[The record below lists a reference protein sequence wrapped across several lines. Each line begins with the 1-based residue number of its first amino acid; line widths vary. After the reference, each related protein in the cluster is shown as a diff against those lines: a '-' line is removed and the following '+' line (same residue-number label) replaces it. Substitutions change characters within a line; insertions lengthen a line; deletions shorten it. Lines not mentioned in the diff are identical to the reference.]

1 MSTNTLEL
9 KINDKFKN
17 LLPPLTD
24 EEFKYLEESILQY
37 GLINPI
43 LIWNGTIIDG
53 HYRYKICLKYN
64 IPIKTKEV
72 QFRNEYEAIVY
83 IIRNQLGMK
92 NLTDYEKATTKKK
105 LEETKAKKAGKNIS
119 LPIDTPKNTAKNDFN
134 SNSETEKDFLNFEEL
149 IYLPANKLKKAIAK
163 IAGVSVATVEKVKKI
178 DANAIDEIKQ
188 ELYKPNGKISIN
200 TAVLISELPK
210 EQQIEI
216 MKLSQK
222 EIIKIAKELKAVK
235 KAQSNVKSQK
245 AKEVKNVLF

>member
-43 LIWNGTIIDG
+43 LVWDGTIIDG
-53 HYRYKICLKYN
+53 HYRYKICLKHN
-64 IPIKTKEV
+64 IPIKTKDV

-92 NLTDYEKATTKKK
+92 NLTDYEKDTTKKK
-105 LEETKAKKAGKNIS
+105 LEETKRAEKNMS
-119 LPIDTPKNTAKNDFN
+119 LPLDIPKNTAKNDFIL
-134 SNSETEKDFLNFEEL
+134 NSETEKDFLNFEEL